1 MSSYRAN
8 NAIRNL
14 RIANNAKIRVAKL
27 VAENNA
33 KLELR
38 RYPSLEVE
46 SSFSTQYVDR
56 FDGFHDNDWNP
67 PLRGVSRII
76 QVLRS

>member
-1 MSSYRAN
+1 MSSYRSK

-14 RIANNAKIRVAKL
+14 RIASNAKIRIAEL

-38 RYPSLEVE
+38 RFPSLEVE

-56 FDGFHDNDWNP
+56 FDGFHDND
-67 PLRGVSRII
+67 
-76 QVLRS
+76 